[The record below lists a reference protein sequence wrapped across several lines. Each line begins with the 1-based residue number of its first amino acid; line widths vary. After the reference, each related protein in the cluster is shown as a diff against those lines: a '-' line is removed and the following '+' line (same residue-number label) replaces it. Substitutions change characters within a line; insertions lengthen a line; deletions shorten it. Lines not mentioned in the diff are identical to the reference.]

1 MTKTRNN
8 PDRRPQERERSNGWA
23 YGLMAYVM
31 WGVFPLY
38 FRALAQV
45 SPWIIVCHRIVWSAV
60 FLGLI
65 VTGQREWSRLK
76 PVVQDR
82 RSLRMLAAGG
92 VLIAAN
98 WLIFI
103 YAVTTNQLLES
114 SLGYFINPLL
124 LVALGYVFL
133 GERLRRWQWV
143 AAAIAAVAVLNLT
156 LRGGRMPWIALSLA
170 GTFGCYGLVRKKVD
184 LPSLHAL
191 LVETTILVPLALA
204 GLAWLPARSASEAR
218 PGVTLLLLGLT
229 GVITATPLLCFGVAV
244 RRLKLSTLGFLQYIG
259 PTLQFLIA
267 ILVFREPLDPAK
279 LASFGLI
286 WVAIGMYVADSLGN
300 QTAQPVADQ
309 PE

>member
-1 MTKTRNN
+1 
-8 PDRRPQERERSNGWA
+8 
-23 YGLMAYVM
+23 MAYVM

-45 SPWIIVCHRIVWSAV
+45 SPWVIVCHRIVWSAV

-65 VTGQREWSRLK
+65 VTLQRDWSQLL
-76 PVVQDR
+76 PVVR
-82 RSLRMLAAGG
+82 VGRNLRLLAAGG

-103 YAVTTNQLLES
+103 YAVTTDQLLES
-114 SLGYFINPLL
+114 SLGYFINPLFS
-124 LVALGYVFL
+124 VALGLVFL

-143 AAAIAAVAVLNLT
+143 AVLIAAAAVLKLA
-156 LRGGRMPWIALSLA
+156 LHSVRVPWIALSLA
-170 GTFGCYGLVRKKVD
+170 ATFGCYGLVRKKVD

-204 GLAWLPARSASEAR
+204 GLAWLPARSASGER
-218 PGVTLLLLGLT
+218 SGVTLLLLGLT

-244 RRLKLSTLGFLQYIG
+244 RSLKLSTVGFLQYIG

-267 ILVFREPLDPAK
+267 IWVFREPLEPAK
-279 LASFGLI
+279 LTSFALI
-286 WVAIGMYVADSLGN
+286 WVAIAVYVADSLAN
-300 QTAQPVADQ
+300 HAAPPVADR

>member
-1 MTKTRNN
+1 M
-8 PDRRPQERERSNGWA
+8 
-23 YGLMAYVM
+23 MAYVM

-38 FRALAQV
+38 FRALAQI

-65 VTGQREWSRLK
+65 VTLHREWSQLLK
-76 PVVQDR
+76 VVQVGR
-82 RSLRMLAAGG
+82 NLRLLAVGG

-103 YAVTTNQLLES
+103 YAVTTDQLLES

-124 LVALGYVFL
+124 SVALGLVFL

-143 AAAIAAVAVLNLT
+143 AVLIATAAVLNLA
-156 LRGGRMPWIALSLA
+156 LHSVRVPWIALSLA
-170 GTFGCYGLVRKKVD
+170 ATFGCYGLVRKKVD

-204 GLAWLPARSASEAR
+204 GLIWLPARS
-218 PGVTLLLLGLT
+218 PGTHPSGGTLVLLGLT

-244 RRLKLSTLGFLQYIG
+244 RSLKLSTIGFLQYIG

-267 ILVFREPLDPAK
+267 ILAFHEPLAPAK

-286 WVAIGMYVADSLGN
+286 WVAIGVYVADSL
-300 QTAQPVADQ
+300 ASHVAPPVADR

>member
-1 MTKTRNN
+1 
-8 PDRRPQERERSNGWA
+8 
-23 YGLMAYVM
+23 MAYVM

-45 SPWIIVCHRIVWSAV
+45 TPWIIVCHRIVWSAV

-65 VTGQREWSRLK
+65 VTVQREWTQLL
-76 PVVQDR
+76 PVVR
-82 RSLRMLAAGG
+82 VGRNLRMLAAAG

-103 YAVTTNQLLES
+103 YAVTTDQLLES

-124 LVALGYVFL
+124 SVALGLFFL
-133 GERLRRWQWV
+133 GERLRRWRWV
-143 AAAIAAVAVLNLT
+143 AVVIAAAAVLNLA
-156 LRGGRMPWIALSLA
+156 LHSVRVPWIALSLA
-170 GTFGCYGLVRKKVD
+170 ATFGCYGLVRKKVD

-204 GLAWLPARSASEAR
+204 GLAWLPARSASGDQS
-218 PGVTLLLLGLT
+218 GVTLLLLGLT

-244 RRLKLSTLGFLQYIG
+244 RSLKLSTVGFLQYIG

-267 ILVFREPLDPAK
+267 LLVFHEPLEPAK
-279 LASFGLI
+279 LTSFALI
-286 WVAIGMYVADSLGN
+286 WVAIAVYVADSLVN
-300 QTAQPVADQ
+300 HAAPPVADR

>member
-1 MTKTRNN
+1 VPSTTSKADSLSR
-8 PDRRPQERERSNGWA
+8 QRERRGGWA

-45 SPWIIVCHRIVWSAV
+45 SPWLIVCHRIVWSAV

-65 VTGQREWSRLK
+65 VTVQREWPQLL
-76 PVVQDR
+76 PVMRVGR
-82 RSLRMLAAGG
+82 NLRMLAAGG

-98 WLIFI
+98 WLIVI
-103 YAVTTNQLLES
+103 YAVTTDQLLES
-114 SLGYFINPLL
+114 SLGYFINPLFS
-124 LVALGYVFL
+124 VALGLVFL

-143 AAAIAAVAVLNLT
+143 AVGIAAVAVLNLG
-156 LRGGRMPWIALSLA
+156 LHSVRIPWIALSLA
-170 GTFGCYGLVRKKVD
+170 GSFGCYGLVRKKVD

-191 LVETTILVPLALA
+191 LVETTILVPLAMA
-204 GLAWLPARSASEAR
+204 GLVWLPAKEASGDQS
-218 PGVTLLLLGLT
+218 GVTLLLLGLT

-244 RRLKLSTLGFLQYIG
+244 RRLNLSTVGFLQYIG

-267 ILVFREPLDPAK
+267 ILVFHEPLEPAK
-279 LASFGLI
+279 LTSFCLI
-286 WVAIGMYVADSLGN
+286 WVAIVVYVADSLVSHV
-300 QTAQPVADQ
+300 AQPVADR

>member
-1 MTKTRNN
+1 
-8 PDRRPQERERSNGWA
+8 
-23 YGLMAYVM
+23 MAYVM

-38 FRALAQV
+38 FRVLAHV
-45 SPWIIVCHRIVWSAV
+45 SPWTIVCHRILWSAV

-65 VTGQREWSRLK
+65 ITVQHEWPQLT
-76 PVVQDR
+76 PVVR
-82 RSLRMLAAGG
+82 VGRNLRMLAAGG

-103 YAVTTNQLLES
+103 YAVTTDQLLES

-124 LVALGYVFL
+124 SVALGLIFL
-133 GERLRRWQWV
+133 GERLRRWQWAAV
-143 AAAIAAVAVLNLT
+143 VIAAAGVLNLA
-156 LRGGRMPWIALSLA
+156 LHSRHMPWIAVSLA

-191 LVETTILVPLALA
+191 LVETTILVPLALV
-204 GLAWLPARSASEAR
+204 GLAWLPARSASGDQS
-218 PGVTLLLLGLT
+218 GVTLLLLGLT

-267 ILVFREPLDPAK
+267 LLVFHEPLEPAK
-279 LASFGLI
+279 LTSFGLI
-286 WVAIGMYVADSLGN
+286 WVAIGVYVADSLVN
-300 QTAQPVADQ
+300 HTAQAVADR